1 MLFQEI
7 IEIEK
12 KKARE
17 EALEEGREKGREE
30 GALIH
35 FRDFVLRTA
44 IENRLDEEVIVQIKQ
59 CNDLAELERIFHR
72 CCEK

>member
-17 EALEEGREKGREE
+17 EALEEGREE

-35 FRDFVLRTA
+35 FRDFVLRVA
-44 IENRLDEEVIVQIKQ
+44 KANDSDDALIAQIEQCEDLD
-59 CNDLAELERIFHR
+59 DLERIHADILSTHT
-72 CCEK
+72 